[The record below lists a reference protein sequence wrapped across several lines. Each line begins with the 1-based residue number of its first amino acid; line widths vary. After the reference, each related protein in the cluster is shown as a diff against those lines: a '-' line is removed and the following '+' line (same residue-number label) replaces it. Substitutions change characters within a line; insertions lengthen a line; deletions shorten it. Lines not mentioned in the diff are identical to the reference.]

1 MKQWITH
8 SPILVASVLVAL
20 SSCGSQSF
28 DVVQSQQ
35 DSGSAGGTSIAPK
48 VDILLAVDNTGSTL
62 EVQNTL
68 NASIRTFLTQLN
80 SQNWDFRVAAVPL
93 TGAVSISRISA
104 SKYDA
109 NSANWVSPYPGAPK
123 TSTIPSYLYTAPEN
137 FQVYLSSGTTDGKE
151 PGLTNIGSAL
161 ASLTVQQNFLRPEA
175 ILAIVVLSN
184 GDDTSEAQSVTY
196 PFLAPG
202 TVNSTII
209 SNIRNAKGPALA
221 GSVHLIPVVSQNY
234 NSACLGGVAHPA
246 TRYANAAS
254 QIGGHTLINICTT
267 PMASALAQ
275 VQAQVSTIQLNY
287 VKRYVQL
294 TNGRP
299 NESSISIVK
308 KASSGAMITVPK
320 SVNGSDGWVYL
331 GEVTEPMISEPIE
344 MDFRTGYMI
353 QLIGDAYKLTGS
365 ESATVSYSPYGVTS
379 SSN

>member
-123 TSTIPSYLYTAPEN
+123 TSTI
-137 FQVYLSSGTTDGKE
+137 
-151 PGLTNIGSAL
+151 
-161 ASLTVQQNFLRPEA
+161 
-175 ILAIVVLSN
+175 
-184 GDDTSEAQSVTY
+184 QS
-196 PFLAPG
+196 
-202 TVNSTII
+202 
-209 SNIRNAKGPALA
+209 
-221 GSVHLIPVVSQNY
+221 
-234 NSACLGGVAHPA
+234 
-246 TRYANAAS
+246 
-254 QIGGHTLINICTT
+254 
-267 PMASALAQ
+267 
-275 VQAQVSTIQLNY
+275 
-287 VKRYVQL
+287 
-294 TNGRP
+294 
-299 NESSISIVK
+299 
-308 KASSGAMITVPK
+308 
-320 SVNGSDGWVYL
+320 
-331 GEVTEPMISEPIE
+331 
-344 MDFRTGYMI
+344 
-353 QLIGDAYKLTGS
+353 
-365 ESATVSYSPYGVTS
+365 
-379 SSN
+379 